1 MKVLFPSSELKQQVR
16 TFLLKKRIKKISLL
30 KEEQPFF

>member
-16 TFLLKKRIKKISLL
+16 TFPLKKRIKKISLL